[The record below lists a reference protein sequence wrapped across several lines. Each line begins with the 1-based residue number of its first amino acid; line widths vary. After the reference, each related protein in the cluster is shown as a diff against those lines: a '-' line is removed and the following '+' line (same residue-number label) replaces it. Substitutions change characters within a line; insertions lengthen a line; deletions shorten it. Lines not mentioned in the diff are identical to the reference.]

1 MPDLRQSHRSFTVRL
16 PMARYLLIT
25 EMARK
30 DKANINAT
38 VNKLLELGM
47 GEQVNLD
54 EALASLVRRI
64 VAEDKENKDD

>member
-16 PMARYLLIT
+16 PMARYLQIT

-30 DKANINAT
+30 NKANINAT
-38 VNKLLELGM
+38 VNQLLELGL

-54 EALASLVRRI
+54 EALSRLVKRL
-64 VAEDKENKDD
+64 VAEDKE